1 MGLQSRAVVGL
12 VLMALSRAMDTGLS
26 RHAEASYGHVGA
38 SSGHVGATS
47 GHVGATSGHV
57 ALTQRDIELVLGAE
71 RAMEAGPGTIT
82 VTDTDTEHGSC
93 VLAVRDTGGGAA
105 GEHEDRRKIFLVQ
118 PNIFTGGCTLRHV
131 RRCEPRDDQCEVT
144 EDGVRVSRAACV
156 DTETRVPV
164 TDYTRSCSAAG
175 DLACSGPCYNC
186 PVDI

>member
-1 MGLQSRAVVGL
+1 MDTSKLVACSRAI
-12 VLMALSRAMDTGLS
+12 DTGLS
-26 RHAEASYGHVGA
+26 RHA
-38 SSGHVGATS
+38 GATS
-47 GHVGATSGHV
+47 GHVEASSGHV

-82 VTDTDTEHGSC
+82 VTDTEHGHC
-93 VLAVRDTGGGAA
+93 VLAVRDTGAGAP

-131 RRCEPRDDQCEVT
+131 RRCEPRDDPCEVT

>member
-12 VLMALSRAMDTGLS
+12 VLVACSRAMDTGLS
-26 RHAEASYGHVGA
+26 RHAEAI
-38 SSGHVGATS
+38 SGHVEATSGHVEATS
-47 GHVGATSGHV
+47 GHVGASSGHV

-82 VTDTDTEHGSC
+82 VTDTEHGHC
-93 VLAVRDTGGGAA
+93 VLAVRDTGAGAP